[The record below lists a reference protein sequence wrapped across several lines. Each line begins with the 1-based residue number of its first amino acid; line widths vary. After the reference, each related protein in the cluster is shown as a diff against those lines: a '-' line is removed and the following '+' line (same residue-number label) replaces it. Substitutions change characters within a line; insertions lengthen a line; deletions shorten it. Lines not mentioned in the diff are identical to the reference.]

1 MWPLNTE
8 IQPLGKA
15 DIPAIRLHLMALSPD
30 DRYSRFGM
38 PLSDD
43 ALHRWMQSIQ
53 WSRQA
58 WWGAWLNPDM
68 GLVGVVQL
76 VRTHQTGAWEL
87 ALSVSEPARHHGI
100 GTLLLSTAI
109 GRGPEVKRLIGS
121 HGHMA
126 VRIMAKRLGLHLESP
141 AHQTSQAHVWR
152 KAPEWR

>member
-15 DIPAIRLHLMALSPD
+15 DIPAIRLHLMALGPD

-38 PLSDD
+38 PISDD
-43 ALHRWMQSIQ
+43 ALLRWTQTIQ
-53 WSRQA
+53 WSRQS

-76 VRTHQTGAWEL
+76 VRTHQPSVWEL
-87 ALSVSEPARHHGI
+87 AMSVSEPARRHGI

-109 GRGPEVKRLIGS
+109 GRGPKVRRLIGS

-126 VRIMAKRLGLHLESP
+126 VKIMAKRLGLHLESP
-141 AHQTSQAHVWR
+141 ASQPGQAHVWR
-152 KAPEWR
+152 KAPAGK